1 MEVVKIG
8 TIKLKD
14 GHGRST
20 MFLSIPSVFQQVGF
34 QFDTL
39 MIVKR
44 HKENNSFDLGVV
56 VPQEEINRRMDEVS
70 KKLQVTEVKDAKVKV
85 DFSVKAPSKTVET
98 IIEGSAGGSEPL
110 PGGK

>member
-1 MEVVKIG
+1 MEIAKIG

-20 MFLSIPSVFQQVGF
+20 MLLSLPAVFQQVGF

-39 MIVKR
+39 IITKR

-56 VPQEEINRRMDEVS
+56 VPQEELNRRMDEVS
-70 KKLQVTEVKDAKVKV
+70 KKLKVTEGKDVKAEV

-98 IIEGSAGGSEPL
+98 VIEGSAGGSQPL
-110 PGGK
+110 LGGK